1 MKLDAGRLILKTG
14 YLPDEYK
21 QPVPSNKQATMRLL
35 QYIAIFFLVA
45 ANVGCDQIS
54 KTYVRE
60 NIQEYERIP
69 VVEDHFTLM
78 KVENRGAF
86 FGLGE
91 DLAPVVKKIV
101 LNLLPSL
108 AILIM
113 FGLLFFQTDLST
125 YTVAGLSFTI
135 GGGIG
140 NIIDRV
146 AYGSVTDFMHMDFGL
161 FQTGIFNMADVSIMV
176 GLGLILLGYVKGR

>member
-1 MKLDAGRLILKTG
+1 MKYLYYLAIL
-14 YLPDEYK
+14 
-21 QPVPSNKQATMRLL
+21 
-35 QYIAIFFLVA
+35 FLVV

-54 KTYVRE
+54 KNYVRE
-60 NIQEYERIP
+60 NISQHERIS
-69 VVEDHFTLM
+69 VVEDHFTLY

-91 DLAPVVKKIV
+91 DLSPTIKKIV
-101 LNLLPSL
+101 LNLLPSI
-108 AILIM
+108 AILVM
-113 FGLLFFQTDLST
+113 FALLFFQSGLSS
-125 YTVAGLSFTI
+125 YIVAGLSFTI

-146 AYGSVTDFMHMDFGL
+146 AYGSVTDFMHMDFGI

-176 GLGLILLGYVKGR
+176 GLGLIVLGYVKDQKGGV